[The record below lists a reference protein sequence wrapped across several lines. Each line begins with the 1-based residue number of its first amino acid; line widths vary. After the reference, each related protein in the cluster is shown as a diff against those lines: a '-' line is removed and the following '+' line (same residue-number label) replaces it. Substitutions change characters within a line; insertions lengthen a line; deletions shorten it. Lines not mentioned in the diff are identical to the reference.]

1 MAQTKT
7 TLRDVAERSGFS
19 ITTVSHVLNDVPGK
33 RIPDSTRVRVR
44 AAAAELAYRPN
55 RLAQGLRLQRS
66 NVLGFV
72 SDHVATS
79 PHAGQVIQGA
89 QDAAAAQGLML
100 MLMSSGSDP
109 ELEEMEIRALLDRQV
124 DGIIYAAEYHRVL
137 TPPAALAGVAS
148 VLLDARSDGVEMTS
162 VVPDEVGGA
171 LTAVR
176 ELADHGHRRIGYVNN
191 VDDIP
196 ASVLRLEGFRMGLKA
211 ARCRYLPERVVS
223 ELSEAR
229 GGYRAAL
236 RLLDQPQRSRPTGL
250 FCFNDRMAM
259 GAYQAAA
266 DLGLSIPADLSI
278 VGFDNQELIADSLR
292 PGLTTVALPH
302 YDMGQWAVNALLG
315 LIDNDDEQPPRQ
327 TTLPCPLVRR
337 ASVGPP
343 PRS

>member
-19 ITTVSHVLNDVPGK
+19 TTTVSHVLNDAPGK
-33 RIPDSTRVRVR
+33 RIPDATRIRVQE
-44 AAAAELAYRPN
+44 AAAELSYRPN
-55 RLAQGLRLQRS
+55 RVAQGLRLQRS
-66 NVLGFV
+66 NLLGFI

-79 PHAGQVIQGA
+79 PHAGQVILGA
-89 QDAAAAQGLML
+89 QDAASEHGRML
-100 MLMSSGSDP
+100 MLMSSGDDA
-109 ELEEMEIRALLDRQV
+109 ELEELEIRALLDRQV
-124 DGIIYAAEYHRVL
+124 DGIIYATEYHRVL
-137 TPPAALAGVAS
+137 TPPAALAGAPT
-148 VLLDARSDGVEMTS
+148 VLLDARSDGPAMTS

-171 LTAVR
+171 LTAVL
-176 ELADHGHRRIGYVNN
+176 ELTGHGHRRIGFLNN

-196 ASVLRLEGFRMGLKA
+196 ATVLRLQGFQSGLRA
-211 ARCRYLPERVVS
+211 ARCRYSPGRVVS
-223 ELSEAR
+223 EESEAR

-236 RLLDQPQRSRPTGL
+236 RLLSQPDRSRPTGL

-266 DLGLSIPADLSI
+266 DLGLSIPQDLSI
-278 VGFDNQELIADSLR
+278 IGFDNQELIADGLR

-302 YDMGQWAVNALLG
+302 FAMGRWAVNALLAMINNPDG
-315 LIDNDDEQPPRQ
+315 QPAQ
-327 TTLPCPLVRR
+327 ETTLSCPLVRR